1 MASEAYHL
9 QHETVLLMKPE
20 SGKAPVQVQAVVQV
34 AVLAACSKDGRM
46 SVCLHICVCTA
57 SCEASNSVNRLA

>member
-9 QHETVLLMKPE
+9 QHETVPLMKPE

-34 AVLAACSKDGRM
+34 VVQVVA
-46 SVCLHICVCTA
+46 
-57 SCEASNSVNRLA
+57 